1 MNTVSRN
8 ERNHGTYKLTPE
20 DKEYIKSFAKDGV
33 VSFSDYLKAMTIIL
47 NKTNRKGWKEIM
59 KNYNGCITALMNYD
73 GIIFDM
79 GLEDQ
84 DGKPTFYILTEDLN
98 HIRVT
103 ITDAMS
109 IVSVC
114 SWLESLN
121 TDVDIEFK
129 DFYQFRCTIQAVFKV
144 YGARIGNY
152 MHYDNTFLNSM
163 KKSLHV
169 SDKAIASVAGVG
181 KSTVNDLTR
190 GLTKHPK
197 FYTVARIHSALF
209 KLNEKGQN

>member
-1 MNTVSRN
+1 
-8 ERNHGTYKLTPE
+8 
-20 DKEYIKSFAKDGV
+20 
-33 VSFSDYLKAMTIIL
+33 
-47 NKTNRKGWKEIM
+47 M
-59 KNYNGCITALMNYD
+59 KNYNGCITALMNYN

-84 DGKPTFYILTEDLN
+84 DEKPTFYILTEDLK

-103 ITDAMS
+103 ISDAMS

-121 TDVDIEFK
+121 TDVDVEFK

-163 KKSLHV
+163 KKLLHV

>member
-1 MNTVSRN
+1 MNTVSRKEN
-8 ERNHGTYKLTPE
+8 NHGTYTLTKE

-33 VSFSDYLKAMTIIL
+33 VSFSDYLKAMTTIL
-47 NKTNRKGWKEIM
+47 NKQERGNLIM
-59 KNYNGCITALMNYD
+59 KNYNGCITALMNYN
-73 GIIFDM
+73 GMILDM
-79 GLEDQ
+79 GVEDQ
-84 DGKPTFYILTEDLN
+84 DGTPAFYILTEDLK

-103 ITDAMS
+103 ITDAQS

-121 TDVDIEFK
+121 TDVDVEFK

-169 SDKAIASVAGVG
+169 SDKAIATVAGVG

>member
-1 MNTVSRN
+1 
-8 ERNHGTYKLTPE
+8 
-20 DKEYIKSFAKDGV
+20 
-33 VSFSDYLKAMTIIL
+33 
-47 NKTNRKGWKEIM
+47 
-59 KNYNGCITALMNYD
+59 MNYD
-73 GIIFDM
+73 GMILDM
-79 GLEDQ
+79 GVEDQ
-84 DGKPTFYILTEDLN
+84 DGTPAFYILTEDLK
-98 HIRVT
+98 HIRIT
-103 ITDAMS
+103 ITDAQS

-114 SWLESLN
+114 SYLTNLN
-121 TDVDIEFK
+121 TDVDVEFK
-129 DFYQFRCTIQAVFKV
+129 DFHQFRCTVQEVFKV

-152 MHYDNTFLNSM
+152 MHYDNTFLNRM

-169 SDKAIASVAGVG
+169 SDKAIATVAGVG

>member
-1 MNTVSRN
+1 MKKYN
-8 ERNHGTYKLTPE
+8 ERIDL
-20 DKEYIKSFAKDGV
+20 I
-33 VSFSDYLKAMTIIL
+33 
-47 NKTNRKGWKEIM
+47 
-59 KNYNGCITALMNYD
+59 NYD

-79 GLEDQ
+79 GIENK
-84 DGKPTFYILTEDLN
+84 DGNSTFYILTEDIKR
-98 HIRVT
+98 IRVT
-103 ITDAMS
+103 ITDGLS
-109 IVSVC
+109 IVFIC

-121 TDVDIEFK
+121 TNVNIAFNN
-129 DFYQFRCTIQAVFKV
+129 FHQFRYTVQEVFKV

-163 KKSLHV
+163 KEALHV